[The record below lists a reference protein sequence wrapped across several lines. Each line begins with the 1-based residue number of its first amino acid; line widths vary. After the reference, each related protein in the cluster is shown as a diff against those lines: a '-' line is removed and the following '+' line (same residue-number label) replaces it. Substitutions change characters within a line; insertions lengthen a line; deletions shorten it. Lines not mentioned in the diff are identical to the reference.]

1 MRYGTRAQCM
11 HSVHSVHS
19 SWPMGASKRALHSQM
34 ELAEL
39 RAAQKAQATQLQRA
53 YDPAS
58 LTGADCLIGWCEM
71 GHSSHPAYCFCGL
84 ECAVAWALDLRGR
97 CG

>member
-1 MRYGTRAQCM
+1 
-11 HSVHSVHS
+11 
-19 SWPMGASKRALHSQM
+19 MGASKRALHSQM

-71 GHSSHPAYCFCGL
+71 RHSSPCVLPLWPRVRCSLGGRS
-84 ECAVAWALDLRGR
+84 ERAVRLIGK
-97 CG
+97 